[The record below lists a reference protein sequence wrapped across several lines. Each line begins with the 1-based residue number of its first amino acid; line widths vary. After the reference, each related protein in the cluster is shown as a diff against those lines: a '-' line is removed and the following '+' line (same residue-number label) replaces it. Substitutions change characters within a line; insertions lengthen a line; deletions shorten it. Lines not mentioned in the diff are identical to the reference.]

1 MGMKLRLMFSVLVL
15 IPLLTLIYRPVS
27 AAQRIYSETT
37 ASIVKDQVI
46 EDDVFISAED
56 VNVQGTING
65 DLFAAGGNVVVDANV
80 NGNIFV
86 AGGTIKIS
94 GEIQGSVM
102 TAGGMVDVT
111 NANISGSILL
121 GAGSVNIDDKSKI
134 GGSVVFGAGMVN
146 IKSVVLRN
154 IVGGAGSVTVNN
166 AIGKD
171 LVLGVGEL
179 FLGSSAKV
187 DGDVTYWSDN
197 KANID
202 TQATI
207 TGKIEQVVPPQ
218 SVDDQRRGWQRDT
231 DLGYT
236 VWSYLSVL
244 VVGFIAIYLFR
255 PQWNNVSG
263 ILEKR
268 PMMSVLAGVIM
279 MLLAIP
285 LIIVVGLTILGIQ
298 LVFVA
303 GVIYLLAIYFSKIF
317 FAVVVGRL
325 LTKMLNLN
333 GVSEYLTFALGL
345 LVYYVVQ
352 LVPYLGS
359 MVAFLAFIFGTG
371 ASILALM
378 QTIKQNRSTSNVPS
392 PSVESGIVN

>member
-1 MGMKLRLMFSVLVL
+1 MGMKLRLMFSVFVL

-86 AGGTIKIS
+86 VGGTIKIS

-111 NANISGSILL
+111 NANIGGSILL
-121 GAGSVNIDDKSKI
+121 GAGSVTTDDKSKI
-134 GGSVVFGAGMVN
+134 GGSVVFGAGMAN

-218 SVDDQRRGWQRDT
+218 IVDDQRRGWQRDT

-268 PMMSVLAGVIM
+268 PMMSILAGVIM

-303 GVIYLLAIYFSKIF
+303 GVIYLLAIYFSKLF

-359 MVAFLAFIFGTG
+359 MVAFIAFIFGTG
-371 ASILALM
+371 ASILALV
-378 QTIKQNRSTSNVPS
+378 QIIKQNRITSSVPS